1 MIETSTAVC
10 DCANHA
16 HVHLTDMVIG
26 KPYDVEDD
34 SRPQPS
40 SNGSVIDNLL
50 VWALLGLPACLS
62 LDRDITHIFVTDRF
76 ILRLLHV

>member
-34 SRPQPS
+34 SRPA
-40 SNGSVIDNLL
+40 
-50 VWALLGLPACLS
+50 ALKQRLC
-62 LDRDITHIFVTDRF
+62 DR
-76 ILRLLHV
+76 